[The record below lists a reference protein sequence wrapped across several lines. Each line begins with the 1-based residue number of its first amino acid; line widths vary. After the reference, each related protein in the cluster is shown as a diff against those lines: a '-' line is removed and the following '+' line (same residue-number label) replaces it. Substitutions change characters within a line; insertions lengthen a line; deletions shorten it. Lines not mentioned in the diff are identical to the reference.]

1 MNWKISRIR
10 LSFFRP
16 ISLPRRLF
24 SYFNQAIVNILF
36 TVLNK
41 SLQCYVT
48 EIKKIRMTHIMKELI
63 LSLNKNLIIDYLE
76 LNYWWHTAFLLG
88 IPDPVHVHVQFHSLP
103 SGLFYLM
110 SYAKHYQE
118 LWPIEKEENSHV
130 DCYITVILFVTHWW
144 SVGTYAHRHLYS
156 CKLTQFSLIAIRDRI
171 PYCTLDWVDVDLII
185 NTSNA
190 TIDA

>member
-24 SYFNQAIVNILF
+24 SYFNQAMVNILF

-63 LSLNKNLIIDYLE
+63 LCLNKNLIIDYLE

-130 DCYITVILFVTHWW
+130 DCYITVILYVTHWW
-144 SVGTYAHRHLYS
+144 SVGTYAFLQLQTHTVQLNS
-156 CKLTQFSLIAIRDRI
+156 NNSI
-171 PYCTLDWVDVDLII
+171 PYCTLDWVDVDLTI

-190 TIDA
+190 TIGT